1 MGSLYSA
8 KDIVIEHESKFVTII
23 TNKFEESFLVHDKL
37 SACLISGKPKWLR
50 YVKVWIDCHYII

>member
-1 MGSLYSA
+1 MGSPYSA

-37 SACLISGKPKWLR
+37 SACLILGKPK
-50 YVKVWIDCHYII
+50 